1 MTNEIQTPRPD
12 TSNNTGSNRFQSTHR
27 EFYNGWEIMRQ
38 SSELIN
44 CNSKLVRGSARNR
57 YQRAK
62 ISYRAFK
69 LDWAT
74 EKATGYKFPPMLE
87 SKKIS
92 DLKTQIDL
100 NY

>member
-1 MTNEIQTPRPD
+1 MKNEIQTPRPD

-38 SSELIN
+38 SSETIN
-44 CNSKLVRGSARNR
+44 CNSKLVRGTAKNR

-62 ISYRAFK
+62 ISYKAYK
-69 LDWAT
+69 LDWTA
-74 EKATGYKFPPMLE
+74 EQAAGYKFAPILE

-92 DLKTQIDL
+92 DLKSQIDA
-100 NY
+100 